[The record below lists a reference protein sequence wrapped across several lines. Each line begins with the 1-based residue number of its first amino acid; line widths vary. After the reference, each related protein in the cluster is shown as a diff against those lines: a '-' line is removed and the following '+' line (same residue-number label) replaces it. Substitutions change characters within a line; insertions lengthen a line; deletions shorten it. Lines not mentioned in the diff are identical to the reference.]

1 MFSESTVLTTIL
13 ALYVLSGTL
22 LILVALP
29 LLFGRIPPNPYYGF
43 RLSPALDDPKVWYPT
58 NKHSAKR
65 LIAGGACSIISAI
78 VLYFVPGLT
87 IDTYALGCLGV
98 FAVATVVGLVQSVR
112 YMKSLSRDQ
121 EAG

>member
-13 ALYVLSGTL
+13 VLYVLCGAL
-22 LILVALP
+22 PIVVALP

-65 LIAGGACSIISAI
+65 LIVGGACTIIAAM

-87 IDTYALGCLGV
+87 TDTYALRCLGV
-98 FAVATVVGLVQSVR
+98 FALVTIVGLVQSVR

-121 EAG
+121 NAG